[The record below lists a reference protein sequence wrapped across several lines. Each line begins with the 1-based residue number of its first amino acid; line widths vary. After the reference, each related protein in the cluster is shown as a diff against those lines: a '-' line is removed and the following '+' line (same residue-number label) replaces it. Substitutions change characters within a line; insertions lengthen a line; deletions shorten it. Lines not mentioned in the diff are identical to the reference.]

1 MTTIL
6 GQQFENGFILAADSQ
21 VTSGDTPYRHSV
33 MRKISRVGDL
43 WIGGAGDAAI
53 CDVIQ
58 YLWTPPKVPKDL
70 QDPYTF
76 MVKEI
81 IPSMKWA
88 IEKSG
93 VEVKKSKEDD
103 EDDFEFI
110 VGLANRVFVVNGWS
124 VLASEAGIYGIGT
137 GAPYG
142 IGALAAGAKIEK
154 AISIA
159 SKYDINSGGRPLI
172 IKEGVTNA

>member
-6 GQQFENGFILAADSQ
+6 GKQFENGFILAADSQ

-33 MRKISRVGDL
+33 MQKISRVGDL
-43 WIGGAGDAAI
+43 WIAGAGDAAI

-58 YLWTPPKVPKDL
+58 HMWTPPKLPKDVGDAYNL
-70 QDPYTF
+70 

-81 IPSMKWA
+81 VPSMRWA
-88 IEKSG
+88 VEKSG
-93 VEVKKSKEDD
+93 VKLEK

-110 VGLANRVFVVNGWS
+110 VGFSNRLFVVSGW
-124 VLASEAGIYGIGT
+124 VTMASEAGIYGIGT

-142 IGALAAGAKIEK
+142 IGALAAGAKIDK
-154 AISIA
+154 AIAIA
-159 SKYDINSGGRPLI
+159 SKYDINTGGRTQI
-172 IKEGVTNA
+172 VKEGVTHG

>member
-33 MRKISRVGDL
+33 MQKISRVGDL
-43 WIGGAGDAAI
+43 WIAGAGDAAI

-58 YLWTPPKVPKDL
+58 HMWTPPKIPKDI
-70 QDPYTF
+70 DNPYIF

-88 IEKSG
+88 VEKSG
-93 VEVKKSKEDD
+93 IESKKSKDD
-103 EDDFEFI
+103 DDDFEFI
-110 VGLANRVFVVNGWS
+110 VGIANRLFIVSGWA

-137 GAPYG
+137 GGAYG
-142 IGALAAGAKIEK
+142 VGALAAGAKIEK
-154 AISIA
+154 ALAIA
-159 SKYDINSGGRPLI
+159 SRYDINTGGRPLI
-172 IKEGVTNA
+172 VREGVTNA

>member
-33 MRKISRVGDL
+33 MQKISRVGDL

-58 YLWTPPKVPKDL
+58 HMWTPPKLPNKIDN
-70 QDPYTF
+70 PYAM
-76 MVKEI
+76 MVREI
-81 IPSMKWA
+81 VPSMKWA
-88 IEKSG
+88 VEKSG
-93 VEVKKSKEDD
+93 VKTEKD
-103 EDDFEFI
+103 DDFEFI
-110 VGLANRVFVVNGWS
+110 VVLAGKIFVVSGWA
-124 VLASEAGIYGIGT
+124 VLASESGIYGVGT
-137 GAPYG
+137 GAAYG
-142 IGALAAGAKIEK
+142 IGALAAGAKIDK

-159 SKYDINSGGRPLI
+159 SRYDINTGGRTQI
-172 IKEGVTNA
+172 IREGVTNA